1 MRQMYSKQFQCQYQL
16 HRYPFDIQVCSIILV
31 VRSLDLDTVT
41 LLPGKVDLIEEREL
55 TMYTITD
62 IRIEKSN
69 PENDNEG
76 IRMVLVLKR
85 KIVNECL
92 TTYLPSVLLILITYA
107 TTFFKPFYFE
117 AALTVNLTN
126 MLVMTTIFIAVM
138 GKLPSTAY
146 VKFID
151 LWLIFGQLLP
161 FAEVVL
167 LTWME
172 ALRAG
177 VEGEVDGQRT
187 RGGRLLKACIL
198 IGQDAQL
205 NSSCLMRTCQQTN
218 NNALIG

>member
-1 MRQMYSKQFQCQYQL
+1 MFKGADNQLTMRQMYSKQFQCQYQL

-69 PENDNEG
+69 PENDNDG

-85 KIVNECL
+85 RIVNECL

-107 TTFFKPFYFE
+107 TTFFKSFYFE

-138 GKLPSTAY
+138 DSRVYLNIATSPK
-146 VKFID
+146 I
-151 LWLIFGQLLP
+151 LL
-161 FAEVVL
+161 E
-167 LTWME
+167 
-172 ALRAG
+172 
-177 VEGEVDGQRT
+177 
-187 RGGRLLKACIL
+187 
-198 IGQDAQL
+198 
-205 NSSCLMRTCQQTN
+205 
-218 NNALIG
+218 